1 MKAARKRGRPM
12 EAVAY
17 REPNGR
23 ASRAREPVDKPAL
36 EARAKHL
43 GISVLNAKNQ
53 LAASFIGR
61 LHMQYQAW
69 SVRAP
74 KDTPRPAECLSDREY
89 AAAVRFLDLHN
100 DRLKVI
106 QADSAH
112 YDHRSTGEGNI
123 DAMEEWAARVNDE
136 YRLVRK
142 AIQEAQNDN
151 RSENLWAALDLCIIQ
166 DHPFS
171 HMVGGL
177 RILCNSMARHWKI
190 A

>member
-1 MKAARKRGRPM
+1 M

-112 YDHRSTGEGNI
+112 YDHRSTGEGNVE
-123 DAMEEWAARVNDE
+123 AMEEWAKRVNKD
-136 YRLVRK
+136 YVDIRK

-166 DHPFS
+166 DQPFS